1 LALRKPIRETP
12 EDRTMQGDPQSG
24 VNRRDFLQ
32 AGAAV
37 AGASALTATGTASAE
52 PQDKP
57 AAKPVLPTRKLG
69 NTGVDV
75 TILNQGTWRASGLDR
90 ILRFA
95 YANGIRYFDTAK
107 SYGSEPG
114 INAWLK
120 ANPTVRKEIFLVSK
134 DSPATP
140 KQLIPMLDARLKALG
155 TDYLDL
161 IFIHALGDH
170 NAEHGVEWP
179 KSKEF
184 KETVEAIKK
193 SGKAKLVG
201 FSTHHKDRAAF
212 LQSAAEGGFV
222 DVIMLKFTPWLDKDS
237 ALNKAIDACHKKGIG
252 LVSMKQIAGQGVG
265 AFPGDETSLAEVA
278 KKLPDALK
286 ERNLTPYQ
294 GLLQAIWSDERIATA
309 CVSMRNTDQIRDNAQ
324 AAATYKPLART
335 DVEALRDAFLA
346 AGPMLCA
353 DCDGRCQVAGKTAA
367 RLGDLTRFL
376 TYHEHHGDRSEA
388 REGYAALTEPERDW
402 RGADLA
408 AARAA
413 CPSGLDFARL
423 LPRVD
428 EHLA

>member
-1 LALRKPIRETP
+1 
-12 EDRTMQGDPQSG
+12 MQGDESTSL
-24 VNRRDFLQ
+24 NRRDFLQ
-32 AGAAV
+32 AGAA
-37 AGASALTATGTASAE
+37 AASASAVAITTQGPATAAELQDQAS
-52 PQDKP
+52 KP
-57 AAKPVLPTRKLG
+57 TLPTRKLG

-75 TILNQGTWRASGLDR
+75 TILNQGTWQASGLDR

-95 YANGIRYFDTAK
+95 YSNGIRYFDTAK

-114 INAWLK
+114 IKTWLA

-134 DSPATP
+134 DSPGTP
-140 KQLIPMLDARLKALG
+140 KQLIPMLDERLKALG

-161 IFIHALGDH
+161 IYIHALGDH
-170 NAEHGVEWP
+170 DAQHGVDWP

-193 SGKAKLVG
+193 SGKAKFVG
-201 FSTHHKDRAAF
+201 FSTHHKDRAQF

-222 DVIMLKFTPWLDKDS
+222 DVIMLKFTPWLDKGS
-237 ALNKAIDACHKKGIG
+237 PLNKAIDACHKRGIG

-265 AFPGDETSLAEVA
+265 EFPGDNTSLKEVA
-278 KKLPDALK
+278 EKMPEVLK
-286 ERNLTPYQ
+286 DRKLTPYQ
-294 GLLQAIWSDERIATA
+294 GLLQAIWSDERISTA
-309 CVSMRNTDQIRDNAQ
+309 CVSMRNTDQIRENVQ
-324 AAATYKPLART
+324 AARTFKPLDRASI
-335 DVEALRDAFLA
+335 EGLRDAFLA
-346 AGPMLCA
+346 AGPMMCA

-376 TYHEHHGDRSEA
+376 TYHEHHGDRAKA
-388 REGYAALTEPERDW
+388 RRDYADLSAIERDW
-402 RGADLA
+402 READLE

-423 LPRVD
+423 LPKVD

>member
-1 LALRKPIRETP
+1 MHG
-12 EDRTMQGDPQSG
+12 EDSNG

-32 AGAAV
+32 AGAASAV
-37 AGASALTATGTASAE
+37 VVGAIASTSATRADE
-52 PQDKP
+52 PGKVEPSKP
-57 AAKPVLPTRKLG
+57 TLPTRKLG

-114 INAWLK
+114 IKTWLHSDEK
-120 ANPTVRKEIFLVSK
+120 IRKSIFLVSK
-134 DSPATP
+134 DSPSTP
-140 KQLIPMLDARLKALG
+140 KQLIPMLDERLKALG

-161 IFIHALGDH
+161 IFVHALGDH
-170 NAEHGVEWP
+170 NPQHGVDWP

-193 SGKAKLVG
+193 SGKAKFVG
-201 FSTHHKDRAAF
+201 FSTHHKTRADI

-222 DVIMLKFTPWLDKDS
+222 DVIMLKFSPWLDKD
-237 ALNKAIDACHKKGIG
+237 APLNKAIDACHKRGIG

-265 AFPGDETSLAEVA
+265 DFPGDNTSLEEVGR
-278 KKLPDALK
+278 KMPDALK
-286 ERNLTPYQ
+286 ERKLSPYQ
-294 GLLQAIWSDERIATA
+294 GLLQAIWTDERISTA
-309 CVSMRNTDQIRDNAQ
+309 CVSMRNTDQIRENV
-324 AAATYKPLART
+324 AAANSYKPVARA
-335 DVEALRDAFLA
+335 DIEKLRDAFLA
-346 AGPMLCA
+346 AGPMMCA
-353 DCDGRCQVAGKTAA
+353 DCDGRCQVAGKTDA

-376 TYHEHHGDRSEA
+376 TYHEHHGDRVEA
-388 REGYAALTEPERDW
+388 REGYASLTEAERDW
-402 RGADLA
+402 RGADLE

-423 LPRVD
+423 LPKVD
-428 EHLA
+428 KHLA